1 MRELNSV
8 LIGKQI
14 RNARKKAK
22 LTQSELGLKIGR
34 SKQWVSEL
42 ERGHIRL
49 TYESAVQISLAC
61 GITTDFFL
69 FQKSTNH
76 RLMFIKIFYRR
87 EEEK

>member
-49 TYESAVQISLAC
+49 TYESAV
-61 GITTDFFL
+61 
-69 FQKSTNH
+69 H

>member
-42 ERGHIRL
+42 E
-49 TYESAVQISLAC
+49 SAVQISLAC
-61 GITTDFFL
+61 GITTDFFCS
-69 FQKSTNH
+69 KSPQT
-76 RLMFIKIFYRR
+76 ID
-87 EEEK
+87 

>member
-61 GITTDFFL
+61 GITTDFFGS
-69 FQKSTNH
+69 KSPQT
-76 RLMFIKIFYRR
+76 ID
-87 EEEK
+87 

>member
-22 LTQSELGLKIGR
+22 LGLKIGR

-61 GITTDFFL
+61 GITTDFFCS
-69 FQKSTNH
+69 KSPQT
-76 RLMFIKIFYRR
+76 ID
-87 EEEK
+87 

>member
-34 SKQWVSEL
+34 
-42 ERGHIRL
+42 
-49 TYESAVQISLAC
+49 C
-61 GITTDFFL
+61 P
-69 FQKSTNH
+69 
-76 RLMFIKIFYRR
+76 
-87 EEEK
+87 